1 MREGSSVVEVKA
13 GVARTTNSVDAMG
26 LPKCAT
32 DDQDQKDYYSAQEH
46 SSDDLSSHISAA
58 PSSRPMGL
66 TAGIEF

>member
-1 MREGSSVVEVKA
+1 MREVSSVVEIKA
-13 GVARTTNSVDAMG
+13 GVARTSNSVDAMG

-46 SSDDLSSHISAA
+46 SSEDLSSQIRAA

-66 TAGIEF
+66 TAEIEF